1 MRPWDKRRSVG
12 PFAVRP
18 EQAQGFLG
26 AWNPCLHESPPYD
39 VVDVLLLLFIIIII
53 ILFTPKVMFGMAYNN
68 CRLKLT
74 TSSLLNLCPVLT
86 SIQNGIRTEWYGQN
100 GIWIKCYTDKM
111 VYGGQNGMRSTKWYM
126 DRMVRTKWYM
136 DKVLYRQNGIRRTK
150 WYAEDK
156 MVYGQNGTDKMVYG

>member
-68 CRLKLT
+68 CGLKLT
-74 TSSLLNLCPVLT
+74 TSSLLMTVNLCPVLT

-111 VYGGQNGMRSTKWYM
+111 VYGGQNGIRRTKCYGQNV
-126 DRMVRTKWYM
+126 DRMVRTKWYG
-136 DKVLYRQNGIRRTK
+136 QNGIRAK
-150 WYAEDK
+150 WY
-156 MVYGQNGTDKMVYG
+156 

>member
-1 MRPWDKRRSVG
+1 MRPWYKRRSVG
-12 PFAVRP
+12 PFAIRP

-74 TSSLLNLCPVLT
+74 TSSLLMTVNLCAVLT
-86 SIQNGIRTEWYGQN
+86 SIQNGIRTEWYVEN
-100 GIWIKCYTDKM
+100 VTDKM
-111 VYGGQNGMRSTKWYM
+111 I
-126 DRMVRTKWYM
+126 
-136 DKVLYRQNGIRRTK
+136 YR
-150 WYAEDK
+150 
-156 MVYGQNGTDKMVYG
+156 QNGTDKMVYGQSVIQTKWYMDKMVYGQNGIRTKW